1 MPDAW
6 EAPCLSRNVS
16 SMAQLNIYEVIFW
29 EGDGEPDT
37 IYIVTAHSH
46 LEAVDLAQRA
56 PQFGRGKSGFNA
68 KAGAVCLIGES
79 RIASVEPQII
89 RGPFRE
95 MGVTRGETWLYD
107 SEHKKWFTH
116 EDYYKPRS

>member
-1 MPDAW
+1 
-6 EAPCLSRNVS
+6 
-16 SMAQLNIYEVIFW
+16 MAQLNIYEVIFW

-56 PQFGRGKSGFNA
+56 PQFGRGESGFNA

-79 RIASVEPQII
+79 RITSVEPQII

-95 MGVTRGETWLYD
+95 MGVYTWRD
-107 SEHKKWFTH
+107 MVIRFRAQEMVH
-116 EDYYKPRS
+116 P